1 MATVFIDGEA
11 GTTGLGIRDRL
22 GRHGRVEL
30 RSIDADRR
38 KDADAKAELMVTVDV
53 VILCLPDAAS
63 RDTVR
68 IADALG
74 DRAPKVLDASTAYRV
89 APDWTYG
96 FAELDRE
103 QAERIRVARRVSN
116 PGCYATGAIALLH
129 PLVEAGL
136 IPEDHPLT
144 INAVSGYSGG
154 GKGMIEDHEGGR
166 APAFQLY
173 GLEMEH
179 KHLPEIQRFSGLSTR
194 PIFVPSVGNFR
205 QGMAVSVPLHLD
217 TLPGKPK
224 LADLEAAL
232 GEHYRGC
239 EHVQVVPH
247 EGRVDPQTDVGG
259 DAMQLRV
266 AGSDPRRQA
275 VLVATLD
282 NLGKGASGAAVQNL
296 ELMLGFQSLSG

>member
-22 GRHGRVEL
+22 GAHGRVEL
-30 RSIDADRR
+30 RSIDPDRR
-38 KDADAKAELMVTVDV
+38 KDPDAKSELMRQVDV

-68 IADALG
+68 IADGLG
-74 DRAPKVLDASTAYRV
+74 QAAPKVLDASTAYRV

-96 FAELDRE
+96 FPELE
-103 QAERIRVARRVSN
+103 AGQAARIRAARRVSN

-129 PLVEAGL
+129 PLVKAGL
-136 IPEDHPLT
+136 IPDDHPLT

-154 GKGMIEDHEGGR
+154 GKSMIEDHEAGR

-179 KHLPEIQRFSGLSTR
+179 KHLPEIQRFSGLSMR

-217 TLPGKPK
+217 ALPGRPK
-224 LADLEAAL
+224 LADLESAL
-232 GEHYRGC
+232 KNHYEGGEHVR
-239 EHVQVVPH
+239 VVPH
-247 EGRVDPQTDVGG
+247 DGRVDPLGPVDTN
-259 DAMQLRV
+259 AMQLRV
-266 AGSDPRRQA
+266 AGSEPRRQA

-296 ELMLGFQSLSG
+296 ELMLGLN